1 MSHSLTL
8 ESLDAVARSALSV
21 GCHVRYST
29 APLCPLSSVSL
40 VCLPTSN
47 NTIESKEEEGG
58 KKEEEKGRKEEKKRG
73 GGGGRRGGDEVVST
87 LNAACFRPAP
97 HQLVCHSHDKC
108 CLVCRS
114 RSKPMAIA
122 RPIEALNLV
131 HGAKT
136 KNENENA
143 RGWKNK
149 PLRRCTAKTLHDNS
163 TKTPFLSGLF
173 VPPPSF

>member
-1 MSHSLTL
+1 MLLPEALYLLGAMSGTL
-8 ESLDAVARSALSV
+8 QLRCAPSV
-21 GCHVRYST
+21 PSPWSV
-29 APLCPLSSVSL
+29 CP
-40 VCLPTSN
+40 PA
-47 NTIESKEEEGG
+47 TIRLNQRKRKGEKRR
-58 KKEEEKGRKEEKKRG
+58 KKKGERKKKKGG